1 MPRIF
6 LVRHGKADA
15 QGAVYDKL
23 TEIGHKQAELFARYI
38 QAAGLRVDSIYS
50 GSMERQKDTA
60 SYLAELTGIEVSVTP
75 RLNEFLPGFWR
86 ATADEI
92 AASDA
97 AFKKDLE
104 RYLAIRTRG
113 DFRSLA
119 LFLRQTERIMREW
132 RGGLTAPGA
141 ESFTEFRARVHSI
154 LDEVRIAS
162 GSVFLFSSGTP
173 LSLMIAG
180 LLGMEEERFFDWMR
194 ILYNTSLSVFNTER
208 GRFLPVTVNT
218 LPHLPDRRLH
228 TLL

>member
-1 MPRIF
+1 MPRVF

-15 QGAVYDKL
+15 QGAVYDRL
-23 TEIGHKQAELFARYI
+23 TDTGHKQAELFARYI
-38 QAAGLRVDSIYS
+38 QSAGLKVDAIFS
-50 GSMERQKDTA
+50 GTMERQKDTA
-60 SYLAELTGIEVSVTP
+60 AYLAKLTGIDVSVTP

-86 ATADEI
+86 ATAEEI
-92 AASDA
+92 AAGDP

-132 RGGLTAPGA
+132 RGGLTAAGC
-141 ESFTEFRARVHSI
+141 ESFEEFRARVHSI
-154 LDEVRIAS
+154 LREVQSAS
-162 GSVFLFSSGTP
+162 GSIFLFSSGTP
-173 LSLMIAG
+173 LSLMIAA

-218 LPHLPDRRLH
+218 LPHLPDRKLH